1 MAKAIYALK
10 IWMFRDQFRLT
21 IREEKGIRDIC
32 LFTVRLYITAW
43 YRSPEA
49 TSAPRLD
56 LQLLK
61 DLDAYKTQHPEISKI
76 AVKKLQGHLWYLSE
90 ELVALAFFDDEVRPE
105 TKVKMVQSLNNVS
118 DQIPM
123 KRATVDCSVIQEKK
137 LEDFVTFNTRRFFSI
152 TGLPSHFLQNSVSE
166 WEHDDEF
173 KTIKSTV
180 RSMKVVNDI
189 AERGVAL
196 MDEYNRLHTNKEE
209 QKQFL
214 LLVVHKYRHKYPDRK
229 KTTLMSD

>member
-1 MAKAIYALK
+1 M
-10 IWMFRDQFRLT
+10 
-21 IREEKGIRDIC
+21 
-32 LFTVRLYITAW
+32 
-43 YRSPEA
+43 
-49 TSAPRLD
+49 
-56 LQLLK
+56 
-61 DLDAYKTQHPEISKI
+61 KT

-90 ELVALAFFDDEVRPE
+90 ELVSLAFFDDEVHPE
-105 TKVKMVQSLNNVS
+105 TKVKMVLALNNVS

-123 KRATVDCSVIQEKK
+123 KRATVNCSVNQEKK

-166 WEHDDEF
+166 WEHDDGF
-173 KTIKSTV
+173 KTVKSTV

-189 AERGVAL
+189 AKRGIAQ
-196 MDEYNRLHTNKEE
+196 MDEYNRLHTNNEE

-214 LLVVHKYRHKYPDRK
+214 LLVVQKYRQKYPDRK